1 MSVRIG
7 INGFGRIGRLILRA
21 ARGRP
26 IEIVAVNDV
35 AEPRALA
42 HLLRWDSVHR
52 AYPGSVEVVDDTIE
66 VDGRKLLVRREP
78 DPAKLGWGALDVRL
92 VVEASGRFKAR
103 GQVARHL
110 EAGARQVLA
119 TRPVTGADATIVRG
133 VNDAALDAT
142 RHTVVSAGSCTTNCL
157 APMARVLHERFGIAR
172 GWITTV
178 HAYTNDQTVLD
189 RPHKDLRRARAA
201 ALAMIPTTT
210 GAADATGLVIPELAG
225 RLDGLAIRVPTP
237 NVSLVDLVAD
247 LERDATVEAI
257 DTALRD
263 AADGVM
269 SGILGVVDEPLVST
283 DFNGDSRS
291 CVVDAPSTRVLEGRL
306 AKLLAWYDNEWAY
319 ANRVVELLE
328 RIVAETS

>member
-26 IEIVAVNDV
+26 IEIVAANDV

-42 HLLRWDSVHR
+42 HLLRWDSVHG
-52 AYPGSVEVVDDTIE
+52 AYPGRVELVDDTIE
-66 VDGRKLLVRREP
+66 VDGRKLHVSREP
-78 DPAKLGWGALDVRL
+78 DPAQLGWRALDVSL

-103 GQVARHL
+103 DQVAQHL

-119 TRPVTGADATIVRG
+119 TRPVKGADATIVRG
-133 VNDAALDAT
+133 VNDAVLDVA
-142 RHTVVSAGSCTTNCL
+142 RHAIVSAGSCTTNCL
-157 APMARVLHERFGIAR
+157 APMASVLHERFGIAR

-257 DTALRD
+257 DAALRE
-263 AADGVM
+263 AADGAM

-291 CVVDAPSTRVLEGRL
+291 CIVDAPSTRVLDGRL

-319 ANRVVELLE
+319 ATRVVELLE
-328 RIVAETS
+328 RIVEETR